1 MVIGNGTVA
10 VCLVYLYLI
19 LTFYWKTKHVLGLGQ
34 HCAPVRWGLGLCLGH
49 LYLTKTTA
57 LADAMTNYPPHPN
70 SSIAVIISWA
80 DPCSNTGAVPPEK
93 NFPMN
98 IFIIMYIF
106 RKKIQNIFILLSKK
120 KFNFYFLWPKSG
132 STLIIIFEENPLHLF
147 EQ

>member
-70 SSIAVIISWA
+70 SSIAVIIIMGGSMFKHRG
-80 DPCSNTGAVPPEK
+80 SSSGNF
-93 NFPMN
+93 FPMN
-98 IFIIMYIF
+98 IFVIMYIF
-106 RKKIQNIFILLSKK
+106 RKKYKISLFCSLKKNSIFT
-120 KFNFYFLWPKSG
+120 FSG
-132 STLIIIFEENPLHLF
+132 QSLDPP
-147 EQ
+147 